1 MGSPGQACCYGSIEA
16 NKTDYSQA
24 IYGLMHINGSIDL
37 KQRCP
42 TFRTF
47 DPGEV
52 GTDYVDDTFEV
63 NSFSACLDNR

>member
-1 MGSPGQACCYGSIEA
+1 MDPLNRIKLTQSSF
-16 NKTDYSQA
+16 
-24 IYGLMHINGSIDL
+24 YGLMHINGSIDL

-42 TFRTF
+42 TFGTF

-63 NSFSACLDNR
+63 SQPQRLPR